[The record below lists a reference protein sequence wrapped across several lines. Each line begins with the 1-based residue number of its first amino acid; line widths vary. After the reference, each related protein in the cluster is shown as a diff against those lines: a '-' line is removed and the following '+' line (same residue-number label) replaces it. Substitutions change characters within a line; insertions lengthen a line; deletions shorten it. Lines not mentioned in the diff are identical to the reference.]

1 MLQPNSIVDLRKVLT
16 EMNGRVNILFRIR
29 VQIGP
34 QGPGSAL
41 WTTPKPSSPIVIR
54 LTGDRLYSNAAWPG
68 YVINTEMGDEL
79 SNPDQPIIIGI
90 VLIPT
95 VLVPSSQSQT

>member
-1 MLQPNSIVDLRKVLT
+1 MKADGADDSGQGERSINLPVLR
-16 EMNGRVNILFRIR
+16 GC
-29 VQIGP
+29 P
-34 QGPGSAL
+34 L

-95 VLVPSSQSQT
+95 VLVPSFQSQT